1 MNQIRLNKTPQI
13 EKVLSFLKNKYQI
26 LSEAEIIK
34 IALSEK
40 YEKEALFADQNQE
53 PEKKQDQEKQ
63 IKEAWERIKVEGK
76 KIGDRMLAEKGLKRE
91 DVTEQQFYDLFLD
104 DHKHKD

>member
-13 EKVLSFLKNKYQI
+13 EKVLSFLKNKYHL

-34 IALSEK
+34 VALSEK
-40 YEKEALFADQNQE
+40 YLKEAAAIEKE
-53 PEKKQDQEKQ
+53 EKLKKAYASLM
-63 IKEAWERIKVEGK
+63 KEGK

-91 DVTEQQFYDLFLD
+91 DGTEQQFYDLFLD
-104 DHKHKD
+104 DHKHKA

>member
-1 MNQIRLNKTPQI
+1 MNQIRVNKTPQI
-13 EKVLSFLKNKYQI
+13 EKVLTFLKNKYQI

-40 YEKEALFADQNQE
+40 YDKESAEKQSLSSNQEKE
-53 PEKKQDQEKQ
+53 KQV
-63 IKEAWERIKVEGK
+63 KEAWERIKVEGK
-76 KIGDRMLAEKGLKRE
+76 KIGDRLLAEKGLKRE

-104 DHKHKD
+104 DHKHTD

>member
-13 EKVLSFLKNKYQI
+13 EKVLSFLKNKYHL

-34 IALSEK
+34 VALSEK
-40 YEKEALFADQNQE
+40 YLKEAEAIEKE
-53 PEKKQDQEKQ
+53 EKLKK
-63 IKEAWERIKVEGK
+63 AWEHLKVEGK

>member
-1 MNQIRLNKTPQI
+1 MNQIRVNKTPQI
-13 EKVLSFLKNKYQI
+13 EKVLAFLKNKYQI

-40 YEKEALFADQNQE
+40 YEKESEVKQSLPSSKQE
-53 PEKKQDQEKQ
+53 EEKRLRGTYARLMK
-63 IKEAWERIKVEGK
+63 EGK

-91 DVTEQQFYDLFLD
+91 DLSEQELYDHFFD
-104 DHKHKD
+104 DHKQNS

>member
-13 EKVLSFLKNKYQI
+13 EKVLSFLKNKYHL

-34 IALSEK
+34 VALSEK
-40 YEKEALFADQNQE
+40 YLKEAEAIEKEQRV
-53 PEKKQDQEKQ
+53 KK
-63 IKEAWERIKVEGK
+63 AWEYLKVEGK
-76 KIGDRMLAEKGLKRE
+76 KIGDRMLAEKGLKRA

-104 DHKHKD
+104 DHKHKA